1 MLEKI
6 YKYESRGLKMEGTK
20 EQILVLYNL
29 IHYENSIPSYL
40 RDLLGDIET
49 DFPIETGIE

>member
-20 EQILVLYNL
+20 EQILALYNL

-49 DFPIETGIE
+49 DFPLNINL